1 MRSCAA
7 VVAALVMWSGA
18 ASALPQDPDDV
29 YRAGPG
35 VTLPKVTRDVRANY
49 TSDAMHEQVT
59 GRVGV
64 ECIVELDGV
73 PSHIRVVKPLHPSL
87 DNEAVKAIEQWRFT
101 PGTKDG
107 KPARI
112 LITIEMTF
120 SMAPASG
127 PPQNVT
133 ILRRT
138 NTDGTN
144 IVWEATRERF
154 DRQPAWQA
162 DSGTPPPLSLADAI
176 RIANEWVQKSHA
188 RTNPGL
194 MQSASL
200 LKFGGMSW
208 YYRIEYAMVP
218 ATANN
223 ASERVTV
230 IVLLDGAVVEPK

>member
-1 MRSCAA
+1 MKLFAA
-7 VVAALVMWSGA
+7 VVVVLVVSSGGALAV
-18 ASALPQDPDDV
+18 PQDTDDV

-35 VTLPKVTRDVRANY
+35 VTLPKVTREVRANY

-112 LITIEMTF
+112 QITIEMTF

-138 NTDGTN
+138 NADGTN
-144 IVWEATRERF
+144 VVWEATRDRF
-154 DRQPAWQA
+154 DRQPAWRPDA
-162 DSGTPPPLSLADAI
+162 GTPPP
-176 RIANEWVQKSHA
+176 
-188 RTNPGL
+188 
-194 MQSASL
+194 
-200 LKFGGMSW
+200 
-208 YYRIEYAMVP
+208 
-218 ATANN
+218 
-223 ASERVTV
+223 ERVTV
-230 IVLLDGAVVEPK
+230 IVLMDGMVVEPK

>member
-1 MRSCAA
+1 
-7 VVAALVMWSGA
+7 V
-18 ASALPQDPDDV
+18 SAQEPDEF

-35 VTLPKVTRDVRANY
+35 VTLPQVTHNVSPTY
-49 TSDAMHEQVT
+49 TSDAMREQVT

-73 PSHIRVVKPLHPSL
+73 PSHIRVVQPLHPSL
-87 DNEAVKAIEQWRFT
+87 DAEAIKAMEQWRFT

-112 LITIEMTF
+112 LITVEMTF

-138 NTDGTN
+138 NADG
-144 IVWEATRERF
+144 VSVSWEVTRDRF
-154 DRQPAWQA
+154 DRQPTWSP
-162 DSGTPPPLSLADAI
+162 DSGTPPPLSLSDALHT
-176 RIANEWVQKSHA
+176 ANEWLQKNGE
-188 RTNPGL
+188 RTNTGL

-200 LKFGGMSW
+200 LRFGGRYW
-208 YYRIEYAMVP
+208 YYRVEYATVP
-218 ATANN
+218 VTAAN
-223 ASERVTV
+223 AADRITV
-230 IVLLDGAVVEPK
+230 VVLIDGSVVEPK

>member
-1 MRSCAA
+1 MRVISG
-7 VVAALVMWSGA
+7 VGLVLVLWVWST
-18 ASALPQDPDDV
+18 SAFAQGTDDV

-35 VTLPKVTRDVRANY
+35 VTLPKVTEEVRPHY

-64 ECIVELDGV
+64 ECIVDLDGV

-87 DNEAVKAIEQWRFT
+87 DNEAVKALEQWRFT

-112 LITIEMTF
+112 QITVEMTF
-120 SMAPASG
+120 SMSPASG

-138 NTDGTN
+138 NTDGTSV
-144 IVWEATRERF
+144 VWEVTRDRL
-154 DRQPAWQA
+154 DRQPAWQPDA
-162 DSGTPPPLSLADAI
+162 APALSLADAI
-176 RIANEWVQKSHA
+176 RTANEWIQKSHA
-188 RTNPGL
+188 RSTPGL

-200 LKFGGMSW
+200 LKFGGTW

-218 ATANN
+218 VTAAN
-223 ASERVTV
+223 ASDRVTV
-230 IVLLDGAVVEPK
+230 IVLLDGSVVEPK

>member
-1 MRSCAA
+1 MKLIAA
-7 VVAALVMWSGA
+7 VVAALAIGTADVA
-18 ASALPQDPDDV
+18 ALIQDPDDV
-29 YRAGPG
+29 YRAGAG
-35 VTLPKVTRDVRANY
+35 VTLPKVVREVRANY

-59 GRVGV
+59 GRVAV
-64 ECIVELDGV
+64 ECIVELDGA

-87 DNEAVKAIEQWRFT
+87 DNEAIKAIEQWRFT

-107 KPARI
+107 KPARV

-144 IVWEATRERF
+144 VVWEATRDRL
-154 DRQPAWQA
+154 DRQPAWHA
-162 DSGTPPPLSLADAI
+162 DAGTPPPLSLANAI
-176 RIANEWVQKSHA
+176 GTANEWIQKSHA

-200 LKFGGMSW
+200 LKFGGTTW
-208 YYRIEYAMVP
+208 YYRVEYAMSPV
-218 ATANN
+218 TNEN

-230 IVLLDGAVVEPK
+230 IVLLDGSIVEPK

>member
-1 MRSCAA
+1 
-7 VVAALVMWSGA
+7 V
-18 ASALPQDPDDV
+18 SAQEPDEF

-35 VTLPKVTRDVRANY
+35 VTLPKVTHNVSPTY
-49 TSDAMHEQVT
+49 TSDAMREQVT

-73 PSHIRVVKPLHPSL
+73 PSHIRVVQPLHPSL
-87 DNEAVKAIEQWRFT
+87 DAEAIKAMEQWRFT

-112 LITIEMTF
+112 LITVEMTF

-138 NTDGTN
+138 NADG
-144 IVWEATRERF
+144 VSLSWEVTRDRF
-154 DRQPAWQA
+154 DRQPTWSP
-162 DSGTPPPLSLADAI
+162 DSGTPLPLSLSDALHA
-176 RIANEWVQKSHA
+176 ANEWLQKNGE
-188 RTNPGL
+188 RTNTGL

-200 LKFGGMSW
+200 LRFGGRYW
-208 YYRIEYAMVP
+208 YYRVEYATVP
-218 ATANN
+218 VTAAN
-223 ASERVTV
+223 ASDRITV
-230 IVLLDGAVVEPK
+230 VVLVDGSVVEPRIEK